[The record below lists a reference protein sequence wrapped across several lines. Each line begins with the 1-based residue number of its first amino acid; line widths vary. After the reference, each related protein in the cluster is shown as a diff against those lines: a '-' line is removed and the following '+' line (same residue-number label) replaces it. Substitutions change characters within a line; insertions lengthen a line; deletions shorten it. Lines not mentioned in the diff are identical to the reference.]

1 MVPRP
6 PRLIAA
12 LAFSLALTTT
22 LATSLVWPG
31 RALAEEPPAAP
42 PYLLVRS
49 LQTIQDKVISG
60 DIESL
65 EVQRYLL
72 NEIDRRLRTIDMA
85 VFDDPRNVDAALI
98 FAMSGGNP
106 ETLDI
111 LAERD
116 VEGNFDNRVTSILR
130 RYLSGRGAT
139 AMKQLKEVVPEY
151 RGTRIGPYL
160 ELIGANALM
169 EEETDTALKF
179 FDWARLGAPG
189 TIVEEAALRR
199 SLAIT
204 AQKGDAKRALP
215 YARRYARRY
224 MNSPYASQFADIF
237 VSLAMDHQA
246 ALPPAE
252 IKAVLSLIERRR
264 QREIYLRLSRRAAI
278 NGNKEL
284 AEFAAHEARR
294 LSETGDT
301 GQLALAELYTGLVN
315 VPTDGIEKVLTDLAE
330 IPSMSL
336 SPKDRFLRDAAQ
348 VIGEEVLRSPSEE
361 SLKQVRLDMVDK
373 EYRDM
378 MSERVAKAAE
388 EATALGNSLPT
399 PIANPDELPA
409 EARTKAL
416 DDRIDRIDDFV
427 SLGRSK
433 LKDIDTL
440 LSTESN

>member
-12 LAFSLALTTT
+12 ATLCLALA
-22 LATSLVWPG
+22 LPAALRADNASTS
-31 RALAEEPPAAP
+31 AP

-49 LQTIQDKVISG
+49 LQAIQDKVIAG

-130 RYLSGRGAT
+130 RYLSGRGSTAT
-139 AMKQLKEVVPEY
+139 GQLKAVVPEY
-151 RGTRIGPYL
+151 RYTRIGPYL

-169 EEETDTALKF
+169 QEQTDMALKF
-179 FDWARLGAPG
+179 FDWARVESPG
-189 TIVEEAALRR
+189 SIVEEAALRR

-204 AQKGDAKRALP
+204 SQKGDAKRALP
-215 YARRYARRY
+215 YARRYARRF

-237 VSLAMDHQA
+237 VSLAMDHQE
-246 ALPPAE
+246 ALPPPE
-252 IKAVLSLIERRR
+252 IKAVLSLIERKR
-264 QREIYLRLSRRAAI
+264 QREIYLRLARRAAI
-278 NGNKEL
+278 SGNKEL
-284 AEFAAHEARR
+284 AEFSSREARR
-294 LSETGDT
+294 LSSSEDS
-301 GQLALAELYTGLVN
+301 GQLALAELYNGLVN
-315 VPTDGIEKVLTDLAE
+315 VPTDGIEKVLEDLSE
-330 IPSMSL
+330 IPDKAL
-336 SPKDRFLRDAAQ
+336 SPKDRFLRDAAK
-348 VIGEEVLRSPSEE
+348 VVGEEVLSPPSET
-361 SLKQVRLDMVDK
+361 SLKQVRRAMVDK

-378 MSERVAKAAE
+378 MSERVANADAEAAKE
-388 EATALGNSLPT
+388 TPALPN
-399 PIANPDELPA
+399 PIANAEQLPV
-409 EARTKAL
+409 ETRMQAL
-416 DDRIDRIDDFV
+416 DSRIDRIEDFV
-427 SLGRSK
+427 SVGKSK
-433 LKDIDTL
+433 LKDIDAL
-440 LSTESN
+440 LATESN

>member
-6 PRLIAA
+6 TRLIAA
-12 LAFSLALTTT
+12 AALCLALT
-22 LATSLVWPG
+22 TSLVWPG
-31 RALAEEPPAAP
+31 LALAEEPPAAP

-49 LQTIQDKVISG
+49 LQTIQDKVIGG

-130 RYLSGRGAT
+130 RYLAGRGAT
-139 AMKQLKEVVPEY
+139 AIKQLKEVVPEY

-204 AQKGDAKRALP
+204 ARKGDAKRALP

-237 VSLAMDHQA
+237 VSLAMDHQE
-246 ALPPAE
+246 ALPPPE
-252 IKAVLSLIERRR
+252 IKAVLSLIERKR
-264 QREIYLRLSRRAAI
+264 QREIYLRLGRRAAI

-284 AEFAAHEARR
+284 AEFAAREARR
-294 LSETGDT
+294 LSETEDT

-348 VIGEEVLRSPSEE
+348 VVGEEVLKPPSEE
-361 SLKQVRLDMVDK
+361 SLKQVRLYMVDK

-388 EATALGNSLPT
+388 QATTTGNSLHA
-399 PIANPDELPA
+399 PIANPEELPA
-409 EARTKAL
+409 EARTKEL
-416 DDRIDRIDDFV
+416 DERIDRIDDFV

>member
-6 PRLIAA
+6 HRRIASA
-12 LAFSLALTTT
+12 AFALALT
-22 LATSLVWPG
+22 TSLVWPG
-31 RALAEEPPAAP
+31 LVLAEEPPAAP

-65 EVQRYLL
+65 EIQRYLL
-72 NEIDRRLRTIDMA
+72 SEIDSRLRTIDMA
-85 VFDDPRNVDAALI
+85 VFEDPRNVDAALI

-130 RYLSGRGAT
+130 RYLSGRGST
-139 AMKQLKEVVPEY
+139 AIKQLKDVVPEY
-151 RGTRIGPYL
+151 RNTRIGPYL
-160 ELIGANALM
+160 NLIGANALM

-189 TIVEEAALRR
+189 SIVEEAALRR

-204 AQKGDAKRALP
+204 SRKGDAARALP

-237 VSLAMDHQA
+237 VSLAMDHQK
-246 ALPPAE
+246 ALPPPE

-278 NGNKEL
+278 SGNKEL
-284 AEFAAHEARR
+284 AEFAAREARR
-294 LSETGDT
+294 LSQSDDS

-315 VPTDGIEKVLTDLAE
+315 VPTDGIEKVLSDLAD

-336 SPKDRFLRDAAQ
+336 SPKDRFLRDAAR
-348 VIGEEVLRSPSEE
+348 VVGEEVLRPPSEE
-361 SLKQVRLDMVDK
+361 SLKQVRLNMVDK

-388 EATALGNSLPT
+388 QAATLGNSLPI

-409 EARTKAL
+409 ETRTKEL
-416 DDRIDRIDDFV
+416 DARIDRIDDFV

>member
-1 MVPRP
+1 MVARA

-12 LAFSLALTTT
+12 VAACLALTTM
-22 LATSLVWPG
+22 LVGPG
-31 RALAEEPPAAP
+31 PVLAEEPPAAP

-49 LQTIQDKVISG
+49 LQTIQDKVIGG

-72 NEIDRRLRTIDMA
+72 AEIDRRLRTIDMA

-116 VEGNFDNRVTSILR
+116 IEGNFDNRVTAILR
-130 RYLSGRGAT
+130 RYLSGRGST
-139 AMKQLKEVVPEY
+139 AIKQLKDVVPEY
-151 RGTRIGPYL
+151 RNTRIGPYL

-169 EEETDTALKF
+169 QEDIDTALKF

-237 VSLAMDHQA
+237 VSLAMDHQE
-246 ALPPAE
+246 ALPPPE
-252 IKAVLSLIERRR
+252 IKAVLSLIERKR
-264 QREIYLRLSRRAAI
+264 QREIYLRLGRRAAI
-278 NGNKEL
+278 SGNKEL

-294 LSETGDT
+294 LSESGDK
-301 GQLALAELYTGLVN
+301 GQLALVDLYTGLVN
-315 VPTDGIEKVLTDLAE
+315 VPTDGIEKVLTELSE

-348 VIGEEVLRSPSEE
+348 VIGEEVLKPPTEE
-361 SLKQVRLDMVDK
+361 SLKQVRRNMVDK

-378 MSERVAKAAE
+378 MSERVAKAAR
-388 EATALGNSLPT
+388 EATALGNSLPK

-409 EARTKAL
+409 ETRIEAL
-416 DDRIDRIDDFV
+416 DERIDRIDDFV

>member
-6 PRLIAA
+6 PCLAFVAA
-12 LAFSLALTTT
+12 LCLAL
-22 LATSLVWPG
+22 AAPAAP
-31 RALAEEPPAAP
+31 RAEDRPAAAP

-49 LQTIQDKVISG
+49 LQTIQDKVIAG

-65 EVQRYLL
+65 EIQRYLL
-72 NEIDRRLRTIDMA
+72 AEIDRRLRGIDMA
-85 VFDDPRNVDAALI
+85 VFEDPRNVDAALI

-139 AMKQLKEVVPEY
+139 ATRQLKEVVPEY
-151 RGTRIGPYL
+151 RNTRIGPYL
-160 ELIGANALM
+160 ALIGANALM
-169 EEETDTALKF
+169 EGETDTALKF
-179 FDWARLGAPG
+179 FDWARVEAPG

-204 AQKGDAKRALP
+204 SQKGDAKRALP
-215 YARRYARRY
+215 YARRYARRF

-237 VSLAMDHQA
+237 VSLAIEQKE
-246 ALPPAE
+246 ALPPPE
-252 IKAVLSLIERRR
+252 IKAVLSLIERKR
-264 QREIYLRLSRRAAI
+264 QREIYLRLGRRAAI
-278 NGNKEL
+278 DGDKQL

-294 LSETGDT
+294 LSRSDDT
-301 GQLALAELYTGLVN
+301 GQLALAELYAGLVN
-315 VPTDGIEKVLTDLAE
+315 VPTDGIEKVLKQLAE
-330 IPSMSL
+330 IPDASL
-336 SPKDRFLRDAAQ
+336 SPKDRFLRDAAK
-348 VIGEEVLRSPSEE
+348 VVAEEVLKPPGED
-361 SLKQVRLDMVDK
+361 SLRQVRRAMVDK

-378 MSERVAKAAE
+378 MSERVAKAV
-388 EATALGNSLPT
+388 EAGLDLPE
-399 PIANPDELPA
+399 PIADGENLPV
-409 EARTKAL
+409 ETRMQAL
-416 DDRIDRIDDFV
+416 DSRIDRIEDFV

-433 LKDIDTL
+433 LKDIDAL

>member
-6 PRLIAA
+6 PRLPAVFILCLA
-12 LAFSLALTTT
+12 LAAPAAS
-22 LATSLVWPG
+22 
-31 RALAEEPPAAP
+31 RAENSSASAP

-49 LQTIQDKVISG
+49 LQTIQDKVIAG

-85 VFDDPRNVDAALI
+85 VFEDPRNVDAALI

-106 ETLDI
+106 DTLDI

-139 AMKQLKEVVPEY
+139 AASQLKDVVPEY
-151 RGTRIGPYL
+151 RNTRIGPYL

-169 EEETDTALKF
+169 EHQTDTALKF

-204 AQKGDAKRALP
+204 SRKGDAKRALQ
-215 YARRYARRY
+215 YARRYARRF

-237 VSLAMDHQA
+237 VALAMDHKD
-246 ALPPAE
+246 ALPPPE
-252 IKAVLSLIERRR
+252 IKAVLSLIERKR
-264 QREIYLRLSRRAAI
+264 QREIYLRLGRRAAI
-278 NGNKEL
+278 SGDKAL
-284 AEFAAHEARR
+284 ADFAAREARR
-294 LSETGDT
+294 LSNTEDT
-301 GQLALAELYTGLVN
+301 GQLALAELYSGLVN
-315 VPTDGIEKVLTDLAE
+315 VPTDGIEKVLQQLAE
-330 IPSMSL
+330 IPDKAL
-336 SPKDRFLRDAAQ
+336 SPKDRFLRDAAR
-348 VIGEEVLRSPSEE
+348 VVGEEVLRPPSET
-361 SLKQVRLDMVDK
+361 SLKQVRRAMVDK

-378 MSERVAKAAE
+378 MSERAAKAISEAAKDAPVLPDPLANAE
-388 EATALGNSLPT
+388 ELPVET
-399 PIANPDELPA
+399 
-409 EARTKAL
+409 RMQAL
-416 DDRIDRIDDFV
+416 DSRIDRIEDFV
-427 SLGRSK
+427 TVGKSK
-433 LKDIDTL
+433 LKDIDAL

>member
-6 PRLIAA
+6 SRLTLIAA
-12 LAFSLALTTT
+12 FC
-22 LATSLVWPG
+22 V
-31 RALAEEPPAAP
+31 ALAVPAVPRAEDQPEAAP

-72 NEIDRRLRTIDMA
+72 NEIDRRLRGIDMA
-85 VFDDPRNVDAALI
+85 VFEDPRNVDAALI

-139 AMKQLKEVVPEY
+139 AIKQLKEVVPEY
-151 RGTRIGPYL
+151 RNTRIGPYL

-169 EEETDTALKF
+169 EDETDTALRF
-179 FDWARLGAPG
+179 FDWARIEAPG
-189 TIVEEAALRR
+189 SIVEEAALRR

-204 AQKGDAKRALP
+204 SQKGDARRALP
-215 YARRYARRY
+215 YARRYARRF

-237 VSLAMDHQA
+237 VSLAMEQKE

-252 IKAVLSLIERRR
+252 IKAVLSLVERKR
-264 QREIYLRLSRRAAI
+264 QREIYLRLGRRAAI
-278 NGNKEL
+278 NGDKPL
-284 AEFAAHEARR
+284 AEFAAREARR
-294 LSETGDT
+294 LSSSEDT
-301 GQLALAELYTGLVN
+301 GQLALAELYSGLVN
-315 VPTDGIEKVLTDLAE
+315 VPTDGIEKVLRQLAD
-330 IPSMSL
+330 IPDNAL
-336 SPKDRFLRDAAQ
+336 SPKDRFLRDAAK
-348 VIGEEVLRSPSEE
+348 VVAEEVLRPPGED
-361 SLKQVRLDMVDK
+361 SLRQVRQAMVDK

-378 MSERVAKAAE
+378 MSERVA
-388 EATALGNSLPT
+388 TAVETAVKSESILTDPLADIEDLPMET
-399 PIANPDELPA
+399 
-409 EARTKAL
+409 RMQAL
-416 DDRIDRIDDFV
+416 DSRIDRIEDFV

-433 LKDIDTL
+433 LKDIDAL